1 MAFDIDKYRL
11 KMEEFANNTSTRVP
25 ILLLVDTSRS
35 MLKNGRINMINDG
48 IRDFIKK
55 MNNDTYASTSVEL
68 CIITFGGDVT
78 VNMPFESIGKVEFKR
93 LKANGGTPLGKAAD
107 AAVVAVSDRLSV
119 YDNTGVN
126 SYNPW
131 IIIFSDGEAD
141 DYSYLPAAKKM
152 CDLQTEDHWKVI
164 AISIGD
170 EKNSLEKFTP
180 NHKVINLKD
189 LEISD
194 FFDWISKSVSEISKS
209 RPDITDFSNEER
221 MFNNYII

>member
-1 MAFDIDKYRL
+1 MAFDVDKYRL

-35 MLKNGRINMINDG
+35 MLKNNRIELINNG
-48 IRDFIKK
+48 IKDFIKK
-55 MNNDTYASTSVEL
+55 MNNDTYASTAVEL
-68 CIITFGGDVT
+68 CIVTFGGDVKIEI
-78 VNMPFESIGKVEFKR
+78 PFDAIDKIMFNN
-93 LKANGGTPLGKAAD
+93 LIANGGTPLGKAAN
-107 AAVVAVSDRLSV
+107 VAVDVLLDRLNV

-131 IIIFSDGEAD
+131 LIIFSDGEAD
-141 DYSYLPAAKKM
+141 DFSYLSAAKRI
-152 CDLQTEDHWKVI
+152 CDFQVQNHWKVV

-170 EKNSLEKFTP
+170 EKSSLEKFTP
-180 NHKVINLKD
+180 NHKVIEMKD
-189 LEISD
+189 LEIGD

-221 MFNNYII
+221 MFNNYLI